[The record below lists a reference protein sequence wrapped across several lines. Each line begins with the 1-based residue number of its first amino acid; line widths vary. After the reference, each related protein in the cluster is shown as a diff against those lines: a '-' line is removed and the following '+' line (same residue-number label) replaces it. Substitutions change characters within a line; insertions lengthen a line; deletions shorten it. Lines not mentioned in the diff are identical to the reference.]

1 MVDNKEIK
9 LLSVEER
16 ILMVEAIWDS
26 IAEDSNDADF
36 LTEEQKKELDR
47 RIDLHESGKGKT
59 YTWEEVKARLK
70 MSRDK
75 QLFY

>member
-1 MVDNKEIK
+1 MVDIKEIK

-26 IAEDSNDADF
+26 IAEDSDSSDVDF

-59 YTWEEVKARLK
+59 YTWDEVKARLK
-70 MSRDK
+70 MSRD
-75 QLFY
+75 